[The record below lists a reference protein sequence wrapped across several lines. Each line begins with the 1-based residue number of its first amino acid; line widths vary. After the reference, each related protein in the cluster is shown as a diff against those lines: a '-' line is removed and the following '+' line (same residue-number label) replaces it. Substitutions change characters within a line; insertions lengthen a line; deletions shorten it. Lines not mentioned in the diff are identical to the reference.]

1 MFACLDFAIRFIQN
15 FNHPNKFHAYT
26 NQPNENFK
34 KTSNLTEPQGSPVYK
49 QLM

>member
-1 MFACLDFAIRFIQN
+1 MFACLDFAIRFVQN

-26 NQPNENFK
+26 NKTNENFTK
-34 KTSNLTEPQGSPVYK
+34 SNLTEPRASPAYK